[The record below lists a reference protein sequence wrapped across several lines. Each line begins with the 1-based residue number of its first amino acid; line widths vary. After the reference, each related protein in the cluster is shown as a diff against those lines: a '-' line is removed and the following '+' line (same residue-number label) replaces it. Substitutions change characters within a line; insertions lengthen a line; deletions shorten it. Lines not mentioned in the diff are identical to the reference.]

1 MVRKLV
7 KSLLRTAVFLISLAV
22 PFVVLFALLNVL
34 WDWSDS
40 PVGPENSLIRLGKHG
55 LLGIISVAVIGTLP
69 VFIIFADFVCE
80 ALGLK
85 NLLEVP
91 LFGQVDDTATC
102 DSNSRQERGTTAHNR
117 NMSSARSEKDRSTST
132 SLSDEEL
139 IQVALEIVVRS
150 GIGSTSLIQRKAR
163 VGFAKAVWLM
173 DQLEDRGVVGPANGA
188 KPRQVLTTIEEL

>member
-1 MVRKLV
+1 
-7 KSLLRTAVFLISLAV
+7 
-22 PFVVLFALLNVL
+22 
-34 WDWSDS
+34 
-40 PVGPENSLIRLGKHG
+40 
-55 LLGIISVAVIGTLP
+55 
-69 VFIIFADFVCE
+69 
-80 ALGLK
+80 
-85 NLLEVP
+85 
-91 LFGQVDDTATC
+91 
-102 DSNSRQERGTTAHNR
+102 
-117 NMSSARSEKDRSTST
+117 MSSARSEKDRSTST